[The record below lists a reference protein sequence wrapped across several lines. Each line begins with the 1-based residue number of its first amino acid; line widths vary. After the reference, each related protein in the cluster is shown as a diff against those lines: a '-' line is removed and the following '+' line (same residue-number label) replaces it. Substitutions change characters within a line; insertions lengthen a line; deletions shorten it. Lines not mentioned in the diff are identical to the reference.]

1 MHHLPH
7 DQPLR
12 KQITVRK
19 QRLSQNQQQNAHRKA
34 KVLFRSFWASCLVA
48 RKKLNPSVLTQNVR
62 AVAIDHRITGMVRV
76 TRIDVLTT
84 TETVRIIGKTKS
96 RTIDRTIVVLKKV
109 VNLATT
115 SKMRTS
121 NLQGM
126 RQAIARQ
133 IRKENVLTIRA
144 MNAKTKMIRTI
155 KLQMVKGVTS
165 ETAVIGNDL
174 TGANE
179 FARKKSPRQPY
190 RKSLIRL

>member
-1 MHHLPH
+1 M
-7 DQPLR
+7 
-12 KQITVRK
+12 V
-19 QRLSQNQQQNAHRKA
+19 
-34 KVLFRSFWASCLVA
+34 
-48 RKKLNPSVLTQNVR
+48 KL
-62 AVAIDHRITGMVRV
+62 

-109 VNLATT
+109 VNFATT
-115 SKMRTS
+115 NKMRTS
-121 NLQGM
+121 DLQGM

-133 IRKENVLTIRA
+133 IRKENVLTVRG
-144 MNAKTKMIRTI
+144 MSAKTKVIRTI
-155 KLQMVKGVTS
+155 KLQMVKGVTR

-179 FARKKSPRQPY
+179 FARKKSPRQHY